1 MKRNLKTIFIK
12 KGIVL
17 GLILSTISINA
28 GTASAACN
36 HSYEYILT
44 SSSIHLSSTHEF
56 KNNSTGEWMTC
67 TVNKVVDVY
76 VGKCTKCGVSG
87 GQGYT
92 KERMVHLNPLCPSH

>member
-28 GTASAACN
+28 GTASSACN
-36 HSYEYILT
+36 HSYEYK
-44 SSSIHLSSTHEF
+44 F

-67 TVNKVVDVY
+67 TVNKVVDAY

-92 KERMVHLNPLCPSH
+92 KERTVHLNPLCPSH